1 MHIKALLSYA
11 PLYFIAI
18 TMMNVIPAINLK
30 NYEGIRFVGLKSNQ
44 SYIVN
49 TESEHSGIKKR

>member
-1 MHIKALLSYA
+1 MHVKALLSYA

-30 NYEGIRFVGLKSNQ
+30 NYEGIRFVGLKSNE

-49 TESEHSGIKKR
+49 TESEHSGI